1 MALSKQAKVLTKNQI
16 QGALAYIGS
25 TRHPVR
31 NKAIFLLSVKG
42 GLRAKEIASL
52 QWNMLTDAEGS
63 LLSHL
68 ELDNSASKGKK
79 GGRVIPL
86 NKELSK
92 ALEALYAECEPA
104 LPLSPVIRSERGGKM
119 SPAVITNW
127 FQALYKSLGFQGCS
141 SHSGRRTF
149 ITNAAKMVSM
159 AGGSLRDV
167 QQLAGHS
174 SLSMTQR
181 YIEGSNEAKEKLV
194 DLI

>member
-1 MALSKQAKVLTKNQI
+1 MALSRQAKVLTKNQI

-31 NKAIFLLSVKG
+31 NRAIFLLSVKG

-68 ELDNSASKGKK
+68 ELDNSASKGKS

-86 NKELSK
+86 NKELLG
-92 ALEALYAECEPA
+92 ALTALYEYSPPSQPTA
-104 LPLSPVIRSERGGKM
+104 PVIQSERGGKM
-119 SPAVITNW
+119 SPTVITNW
-127 FQALYKSLGFQGCS
+127 FYSLYQSLGFQGCS

-149 ITNAAKMVSM
+149 ITNAAKMVSQ

-167 QQLAGHS
+167 QQLAGHA
-174 SLSMTQR
+174 SLAMTQR